1 MKLKLMGKALYPLS
15 LIIMVSFISGCMHTG
30 VKTDKKEPA
39 AASDKV
45 TLKVMQS
52 LTTPQRTAQLRKLIE
67 HFESENPNISIE
79 LISPDYD
86 IADEQI
92 LDRLDSKQQVDIV
105 EVRDIT
111 VQEYVSHDLL
121 ASLENYI
128 GKWSNYN
135 QLSENARLMA
145 REIDN
150 ITYFIPSS
158 LFQVQ
163 LYYRKDWFDAKA
175 LQVPETWQQLFF
187 VGKQLT
193 KPEVEQYGFA
203 FRGGLGAASMLSSII
218 QDYNGDQVSDS
229 DSMFNTDG
237 STIFTGSHA
246 AEALELYRKI
256 YVETAHPTSI
266 DWGFKEQVQA
276 FVDGKAAMLIQD
288 SDVIATIQEKLKE
301 GEWAT
306 APLPTG
312 PQGVSHYNVGAA
324 GWGIAKQSD
333 HKDEAWTFISYLS
346 SQDNNRTF
354 TDSTGVISIYHDAS
368 DVEKY
373 STGPYA
379 PYMLMEN
386 NPIRFRGV
394 KRPSQYTKYSEYY
407 QMSTTAGR
415 QFLQDSISA
424 KTLLKQF
431 DDFWLKQ
438 RDAASGK

>member
-30 VKTDKKEPA
+30 GRTDKKEPTA
-39 AASDKV
+39 APDKV
-45 TLKVMQS
+45 TLKVVQS

-67 HFESENPNISIE
+67 HFESVNPNISIE
-79 LISPDYD
+79 LVSPDYET
-86 IADEQI
+86 ADEKI
-92 LDRLDSKQQVDIV
+92 LDMLENKRQVDIV

-111 VQEYVSHDLL
+111 VHEYASHDLL

-128 GKWSNYN
+128 ATWSNYMH
-135 QLSENARLMA
+135 LSENARLMA
-145 REIDN
+145 RDFDN

-175 LQVPETWQQLFF
+175 LQVPETWEQLFF

-193 KPEVEQYGFA
+193 KPEIQQYGFA

-218 QDYNGDQVSDS
+218 QDYNGDKVDAN

-237 STIFTGSHA
+237 STIFTGERA

-266 DWGFKEQVQA
+266 DWGFKEQVEA

-312 PQGVSHYNVGAA
+312 PQDVSHYNVGAA
-324 GWGIAKQSD
+324 GWGIAKQSG
-333 HKDEAWTFISYLS
+333 HKDEAWAFISYLS
-346 SQDNNRTF
+346 SQDNNRAF
-354 TDSTGVISIYHDAS
+354 TDSTGVVSIYNDDY

-394 KRPSQYTKYSEYY
+394 KRPSQYTRYSEYY
-407 QMSTTAGR
+407 QMCAKAGR
-415 QFLQDSISA
+415 QFLQESISA

-431 DDFWLKQ
+431 DDFWLRQ
-438 RDAASGK
+438 RDAAGK